1 MTVSL
6 VCLHQPCL
14 CRFRAIRS
22 HLGDFPCSWGQAVL
36 RAEGGLLPISPA
48 KASAPFPFG
57 EERSSV
63 VFLLAAARLGVDRDV
78 FASSSPPVRVWWT
91 MCASDSRVVCLSCLS
106 VMPRLVLAG
115 SAPASKQAAASGAL
129 HPPIHPSTMHPS
141 GHAPIHPLPITT
153 PVRRVS
159 WNSSRRSGGVLERT
173 SGTDW
178 GG

>member
-1 MTVSL
+1 VTVSL

-63 VFLLAAARLGVDRDV
+63 VFLLAAGSAGGRQGCV
-78 FASSSPPVRVWWT
+78 
-91 MCASDSRVVCLSCLS
+91 
-106 VMPRLVLAG
+106 RLVQ
-115 SAPASKQAAASGAL
+115 PASE
-129 HPPIHPSTMHPS
+129 
-141 GHAPIHPLPITT
+141 
-153 PVRRVS
+153 
-159 WNSSRRSGGVLERT
+159 GVVDDVCER
-173 SGTDW
+173 
-178 GG
+178 